1 MESTP
6 AGQGPALTG
15 NVLFYNKPEPLS
27 LEAHRTLGVKRLS
40 EPFGFLRSAHAVPV
54 TVSEFGLAAGS
65 YPLIFVGN
73 DKTPVAVM
81 GIRQGQNLFVTA
93 DGQPEHETYVPA
105 FVRRYPF
112 VFASDDSQ
120 DRMLLCVDRE
130 APMVSDQPDVPF
142 FEGETPS
149 KFTQDAIEFCKE
161 FERQRRATTEFI
173 KLIDS
178 FDLFE
183 TKSVAF
189 TPRDAQGQEGPQQK
203 IADYWAVSEEKLN
216 ALPAD
221 KFTELRDN
229 GALGAIYA
237 HLVSLLNWPG
247 IIQRAVRISR
257 EQGVTVPGM
266 A

>member
-6 AGQGPALTG
+6 AGQDPELTG

-27 LEAHRTLGVKRLS
+27 LEAHKGLGVKRIDQ
-40 EPFGFLRSAHAVPV
+40 PFGFLRSAHAVPV

-65 YPLIFVGN
+65 YPVIFVGS

-81 GIRQGQNLFVTA
+81 GIRQGQNLYVQPN
-93 DGQPEHETYVPA
+93 GQPEPEAYIPA

-130 APMVSDQPDVPF
+130 APMVSANPDVPF
-142 FEGETPS
+142 FDGDQPS
-149 KFTQDAIEFCKE
+149 QFTQDAIEFCKE
-161 FERQRRATTEFI
+161 FERQRHATTEFI
-173 KLIDS
+173 ALLQQ

-183 TKSVAF
+183 QKTVAY
-189 TPRDAQGQEGPQQK
+189 TPRDPQGNEGPQQK
-203 IADYWAVSEEKLN
+203 IADYWAISEEKLN
-216 ALPAD
+216 AIPAD
-221 KFTELRDN
+221 KYIELRDN

-237 HLVSLLNWPG
+237 HLVSLLKWPG
-247 IIQRAVRISR
+247 VIQRAVRMSA
-257 EQGVTVPGM
+257 QQQQPGQ

>member
-6 AGQGPALTG
+6 AGQGPELSG
-15 NVLFYNKPEPLS
+15 SVLFYKKPEPLS
-27 LEAHRTLGVKRLS
+27 LEAHRNLGVKRIDQ
-40 EPFGFLRSAHAVPV
+40 PFGFLRSAHAVPV

-65 YPLIFVGN
+65 FPIIFVGS

-81 GIRQGQNLFVTA
+81 GIRQGQNLFVQ
-93 DGQPEHETYVPA
+93 DNGQTDPETYIPA

-112 VFASDDSQ
+112 VFAADDAQ

-130 APMVSDQPDVPF
+130 APMVSATPDVPF
-142 FEGETPS
+142 FNGDQPS
-149 KFTQDAIEFCKE
+149 EFTQNAIEFCKE
-161 FERQRRATTEFI
+161 FERQRRATNEFI
-173 KLIDS
+173 KLIEQ

-183 TKSVAF
+183 EKSVAF
-189 TPRDAQGQEGPQQK
+189 TPRDPNGVEGPQQK

-216 ALPAD
+216 ALPAE
-221 KFTELRDN
+221 KFMELRDN

-247 IIQRAVRISR
+247 IIQRAVRMNSAPAA
-257 EQGVTVPGM
+257 GNT
-266 A
+266 